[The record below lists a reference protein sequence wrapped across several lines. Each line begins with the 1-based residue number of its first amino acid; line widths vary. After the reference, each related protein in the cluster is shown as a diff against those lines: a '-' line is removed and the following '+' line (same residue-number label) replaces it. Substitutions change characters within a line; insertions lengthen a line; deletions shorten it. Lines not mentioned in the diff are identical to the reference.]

1 MSGLVL
7 YRGPS
12 MIDGAPIVAIATG
25 LEGESTNAKT
35 GPMVQV
41 WILRADVAPIDA
53 ANSGAD
59 VSICGTCPHRGRVEG
74 GRNVGRSCYVTLRNA
89 PRNVYASWLRGI
101 YEDIGDVIAG
111 ELANDW
117 RARRASE
124 AFAGKRVRMGAYGD
138 PAALPFGVWRLAL
151 ARSEAK
157 TGYTHQWRVCDPAFA
172 EYVMAS
178 CDSAADYVEAKA
190 AGYRTFRVRTAGEA
204 LQVREIACPAS
215 AESGHKT
222 TCHDCVA
229 CGGRSA
235 KAKVDIAIVVH
246 GAGAKAFLRAN
257 PTQ

>member
-1 MSGLVL
+1 MSGLVM

-25 LEGESTNAKT
+25 LEGDSRNEKT
-35 GPMVQV
+35 GGMIQV
-41 WILRADVAPIDA
+41 WILRADIAPIDA

-59 VSICGTCPHRGRVEG
+59 ISICGDCPHRGRVED
-74 GRNVGRSCYVTLRNA
+74 GRNIGRSCYVTLRNA
-89 PRNVYASWLRGI
+89 PRSVYASWLRGN
-101 YEDIGDVIAG
+101 YADMGAEMPC
-111 ELANDW
+111 ETANDW
-117 RARRASE
+117 RARHASE
-124 AFAGKRVRMGAYGD
+124 SFAGKRVRMGAYGD
-138 PAALPFGVWRLAL
+138 PAAIPFGVWRLAL

-157 TGYTHQWRVCDPAFA
+157 TGYTHQWRVCDSAFA

-178 CDSAADYVEAKA
+178 CDSEADYVMAKA
-190 AGYRTFRVRTAGEA
+190 AGYRTFRVRAAGEA

-215 AESGHKT
+215 EEMGHKT

-246 GAGAKAFLRAN
+246 GAGAAAFLRAN
-257 PTQ
+257 PTR